1 MERVL
6 KILHKDNFI
15 KSTKMTV
22 LMHSVCVCACHIR
35 FQLHHWLVACCEKVV
50 KIFNASIVK
59 AAKES
64 IPRGVRK
71 DYKPYWSNE
80 MQKTH
85 DELTRAREKAE
96 TNSSLENN
104 IKLH

>member
-1 MERVL
+1 MIFGFQELLYYLFHVYQNDY
-6 KILHKDNFI
+6 IDAY
-15 KSTKMTV
+15 T
-22 LMHSVCVCACHIR
+22 VCACHIR